1 MKGVFNIMKINK
13 ITKIIIAF
21 MAVVILS
28 SLTVTAFAE
37 TGTEVTTETYSFKR
51 GEKKNHPVK
60 QDGDWFEDWFE
71 NRIEARKHNVDFSQL
86 PEDATDKE
94 ILDFFRNNFLGKA
107 PEQKNEAKPER
118 PAKKDRKADRFE
130 DFFEDRID
138 AREHRVDFS
147 QLGEDPTDE
156 EIVEFFKNN
165 FMGEGSAWVADGE
178 FNEEAMKDYS
188 FNECGKPFGGHK
200 EQRPKPQ
207 FPLNPLPRLQ
217 NRHRKTEQRPKPQFP
232 LNPLP
237 RLQNPPKKAVKIR
250 HKPSQ
255 SFHVLSQTSG
265 RTTRPGV

>member
-1 MKGVFNIMKINK
+1 MKGVFNIMKTNK

-118 PAKKDRKADRFE
+118 PAKKDRKADLFE

-200 EQRPKPQ
+200 DNPRHPYRPNFEPAPENGAAPETAAPAEPAAPAAEPASENGTAPETTVPAEPAAPAAKP
-207 FPLNPLPRLQ
+207 
-217 NRHRKTEQRPKPQFP
+217 TEE
-232 LNPLP
+232 
-237 RLQNPPKKAVKIR
+237 
-250 HKPSQ
+250 
-255 SFHVLSQTSG
+255 SG
-265 RTTRPGV
+265 KDQA